1 MRNPRLSILLIVLTI
16 STLSYGQ
23 SALQSAPP
31 ISDSALVALWDA
43 STANLAD
50 TLPGYKIQQAI
61 IHRIALSRK
70 ATTPLP
76 TLRGM
81 RDLHSPDSLL
91 RIITW
96 AHSTPEGEWSYMGI
110 LAHQVGGSTVALF
123 PLHDARLPVG
133 RGLIDEQLFTEERAP
148 TNWLGAS
155 YYALVPFTWHSQQ
168 SYLLLGVA
176 GATELVTRRVVES
189 LQFDKSGAPHFGIP
203 CLMYQRK
210 QYRRM
215 LWSHGRRVAMTLHPI
230 DDGRR
235 ILIDHL
241 SPSRPEFSG
250 MPQFYGPDF
259 SQDVLELSPA
269 GYWVYQFD
277 QEVAAPK
284 PPVSDSIPKK

>member
-1 MRNPRLSILLIVLTI
+1 
-16 STLSYGQ
+16 
-23 SALQSAPP
+23 
-31 ISDSALVALWDA
+31 
-43 STANLAD
+43 
-50 TLPGYKIQQAI
+50 
-61 IHRIALSRK
+61 
-70 ATTPLP
+70 
-76 TLRGM
+76 
-81 RDLHSPDSLL
+81 
-91 RIITW
+91 
-96 AHSTPEGEWSYMGI
+96 MGI

-133 RGLIDEQLFTEERAP
+133 RGLIDEQLFTEERTP
-148 TNWLGAS
+148 SNWLGAS
-155 YYALVPFTWHSQQ
+155 YYALVPFTWHAQQ